1 MNRDQ
6 QSSSNAA
13 TRHFPHAGGGGD
25 RADARGTRRHSNK
38 VQYSAQWRGLP
49 VSTAVDQAALQ

>member
-38 VQYSAQWRGLP
+38 VQYSAQWRG
-49 VSTAVDQAALQ
+49 